1 MNVFAIEPAYLII
14 VAIIALVA
22 AGIAV
27 MSMRAKLKTAAR
39 NNAAEG
45 YVRPGSLK
53 LRVRQDVFMYET
65 VERHK
70 VESGHK

>member
-1 MNVFAIEPAYLII
+1 MNIFALTPTYWIILVI
-14 VAIIALVA
+14 VALIA

-27 MSMRAKLKTAAR
+27 MSMRAKLKTATR
-39 NNAAEG
+39 NNDAER
-45 YVRPGSLK
+45 YVRAGSLK

-70 VESGHK
+70 VEGGNK